1 MQLLLSLAWRN
12 LGRNRRRTALTVLT
26 VTAGTALLTL
36 ALSMV
41 NGLIFQALA
50 RAASAA
56 GHVRVVDP
64 DYARREQLFPL
75 AENLPETAALV
86 AAAEGRPGMVAV
98 TPHIAMGVV
107 AARADRE
114 LGESFVLL
122 HGAPAGFYADV
133 LHLGD
138 YLVAGALPATED
150 EAVVGKDFAD
160 QVGAEVG
167 TELTVLGQTQD
178 GSPSPLTLRL
188 SGILDL
194 GSGAQNRQLYVS
206 LDKARW
212 MADIPA
218 GATEI
223 LIQLDDH
230 DDGREAAAALRALPA
245 FAGLQVQAW
254 DEREPYATL
263 ASFFG
268 AVRMIVASIIVFI
281 TGLGVLNTM
290 LMSVLE
296 RTAEIGV
303 LRAFGLRTWQ
313 TGTLFFVEAVAIAVL
328 GGTVGVALGG
338 TVASLLGHVGINLG
352 EGASKL
358 PASLPIHETIYPNP
372 NPQILATAFLLGL
385 VMALVGGILPALRAA
400 QIQPVEAMRHRR

>member
-56 GHVRVVDP
+56 GHVRVVHP
-64 DYARREQLFPL
+64 EYARREQLFPL

-86 AAAEGRPGMVAV
+86 AAAEGLPGVVAV

-122 HGAPAGFYADV
+122 HGAPASFYADV

-138 YLVAGALPATED
+138 YLVVGALPAAED
-150 EAVVGKDFAD
+150 EALLGKDFAEE
-160 QVGAEVG
+160 VGAEVG

-230 DDGREAAAALRALPA
+230 DDGREAAAALRTLPA

-313 TGTLFFVEAVAIAVL
+313 TGSLFFIEAVAIAVL

-338 TVASLLGHVGINLG
+338 TAASFLGHVGINLG